1 MEKDPFTGKWRFV
14 PDRSALAMPVPLQWI
29 QQIEATAGCIYVVE
43 SITYASGRC
52 STVSVRARFDGNCFP
67 VAGSPLADEIAY
79 QRIDAWNISAIA
91 KKQGAV
97 TITEFATVSEDLK
110 ALAFRFSI
118 NGQDGK
124 AALSLAVFERTD
136 EPESEIAPRECE
148 RR

>member
-1 MEKDPFTGKWRFV
+1 MEKDLFTGKWRFV

-29 QQIEATAGCIYVVE
+29 QQIEATARGISVVE
-43 SITYASGRC
+43 TITYASGRF
-52 STVSVRARFDGNCFP
+52 STVSVHARFDGNYFP

-79 QRIDAWNISAIA
+79 LRIDAWNISATA

-97 TITEFATVSEDLK
+97 TITEIATVSEDLK

-118 NGQDGK
+118 HAPDGK
-124 AALSLAVFERTD
+124 AALSLAVFERTG
-136 EPESEIAPRECE
+136 EAESEIALGECE